1 MPLWMALHHIHVPS
15 EMQGS
20 FFKFL
25 QATFCPVADQKCDR
39 KAHVQN
45 ANRGRT
51 FGLHFCTRGTRLRR
65 IRLYVRGGFRGRG
78 ILKMM
83 RDPLKR
89 VRGHRKRSCSQFY
102 DREKGRQEPASSS
115 KRFYGAVSLS
125 ASVHAEGTS
134 PICKSARR
142 RYVPEFA
149 CGRGTSPMCM
159 CLRAHCV
166 AMGKGAFSRPPFGIS
181 YRPCVSKGRPCAP
194 RVAGSR
200 KYEGVSHVRTF

>member
-51 FGLHFCTRGTRLRR
+51 FGVHFCKLGDVPSACTFARGGQAFAVSACMSRR
-65 IRLYVRGGFRGRG
+65 IPGEGP
-78 ILKMM
+78 LKTA

-102 DREKGRQEPASSS
+102 DREKSRQEPVSSS
-115 KRFYGAVSLS
+115 KRFYGAVSLC

-134 PICKSARR
+134 PICNSASG

-149 CGRGTSPMCM
+149 CGRYVPDVHVLACS
-159 CLRAHCV
+159 LRGHGQGGFFASAIRYIIPSVC
-166 AMGKGAFSRPPFGIS
+166 F
-181 YRPCVSKGRPCAP
+181 
-194 RVAGSR
+194 
-200 KYEGVSHVRTF
+200 

>member
-20 FFKFL
+20 FFKIL

-51 FGLHFCTRGTRLRR
+51 FRLHFCTRGDRPSP
-65 IRLYVRGGFRGRG
+65 YQPVCRGGFRGRG
-78 ILKMM
+78 PLKMM

-89 VRGHRKRSCSQFY
+89 VRGRRKRSCSQFY
-102 DREKGRQEPASSS
+102 DREKSRQEPASSS
-115 KRFYGAVSLS
+115 KRFYGAVSLC
-125 ASVHAEGTS
+125 ARVHAEGTS
-134 PICKSARR
+134 PICKSASG

-149 CGRGTSPMCM
+149 RGGGYVPDVHVLACS
-159 CLRAHCV
+159 LRGHGQGGFFASAIRYIIPSVC
-166 AMGKGAFSRPPFGIS
+166 F
-181 YRPCVSKGRPCAP
+181 
-194 RVAGSR
+194 
-200 KYEGVSHVRTF
+200 

>member
-20 FFKFL
+20 FFKIL
-25 QATFCPVADQKCDR
+25 QATFYHIAGPKCDR

-45 ANRGRT
+45 ANRGRKCKSGT
-51 FGLHFCTRGTRLRR
+51 YLRLALLHEGDRPSPYRLVCSRR
-65 IRLYVRGGFRGRG
+65 IPGGP
-78 ILKMM
+78 LKMM

-102 DREKGRQEPASSS
+102 DREKSRQEPASSS
-115 KRFYGAVSLS
+115 KRFYGAVSLR

-134 PICKSARR
+134 PICKSASR

-149 CGRGTSPMCM
+149 CGRYVPDVHVLACS
-159 CLRAHCV
+159 LRGHGHGGFFASAIRYIIPSVC
-166 AMGKGAFSRPPFGIS
+166 F
-181 YRPCVSKGRPCAP
+181 
-194 RVAGSR
+194 
-200 KYEGVSHVRTF
+200 

>member
-1 MPLWMALHHIHVPS
+1 MQIGDEPS
-15 EMQGS
+15 
-20 FFKFL
+20 
-25 QATFCPVADQKCDR
+25 ACTF
-39 KAHVQN
+39 

-51 FGLHFCTRGTRLRR
+51 FGLHFCKSGTYLRLALLHEGDRPSPYPLVCSRR
-65 IRLYVRGGFRGRG
+65 IPGEGP
-78 ILKMM
+78 LKMM

-102 DREKGRQEPASSS
+102 DREKRPAGASILFEAVFTEPSPSAQECKLKVRP
-115 KRFYGAVSLS
+115 RFAK
-125 ASVHAEGTS
+125 VHAEGTS
-134 PICKSARR
+134 PSLHTRVCTRG
-142 RYVPEFA
+142 YVPDVQ
-149 CGRGTSPMCM
+149 G
-159 CLRAHCV
+159 LRAHCV